1 MPRLDIYHN
10 IVKRALQKDNWII
23 TNDPLI
29 LQVGLKR
36 LYIDLGAN
44 KLLGAK
50 KGKLEIA
57 VEIKS
62 FQGKSDINDLEQAFG
77 QYSLYKHVLVAKQS
91 KRILYLAISSETY
104 NSIFTSEIG
113 QILLDNKALN
123 LIVFDAEKE
132 ILLQWIN

>member
-10 IVKRALQKDNWII
+10 VVKKALQKDNWVI

-36 LYIDLGAN
+36 LYVDLGAS

-50 KGKLEIA
+50 KGDLEIA

-62 FQGKSDINDLEQAFG
+62 FQGKSDINDLEQALG
-77 QYSLYKHVLVAKQS
+77 QYSLYKHVLVAKKS
-91 KRILYLAISSETY
+91 KRLLYLAINSEVY

-113 QILLDNKALN
+113 QILLDSNALN
-123 LIVFDAEKE
+123 LLVFEAEKE
-132 ILLQWIN
+132 IILKWIN

>member
-10 IVKRALQKDNWII
+10 VVKRALQKDNWII

-36 LYIDLGAN
+36 LYIDLGAS

-50 KGKLEIA
+50 KDDLEIA

-62 FQGKSDINDLEQAFG
+62 FQGKSDINDLEQALG
-77 QYSLYKHVLVAKQS
+77 QYSLYKHVLAVRQS
-91 KRILYLAISSETY
+91 KRFLYLAVNSRVY

-113 QILLDNKALN
+113 QILLDSKALN
-123 LIVFDAEKE
+123 LLVFDAEKE
-132 ILLQWIN
+132 TILQWIS